1 MRMKRESPENFITGA
16 TDVAVEPVKGGPDLP
31 AGTRHIQ
38 SVVRALDILE
48 VLASERD
55 GLVLSELSSR
65 VGLNSSTCHHLI
77 STLVARGYVVHLG
90 RSRGYALGVRVHEL
104 VDLAAGESDPAEL
117 LKDDLRLLGSQ
128 LGHGVQLA
136 VLAETSLLTKLR
148 IPSPDQESATVEPD
162 ELVKMR
168 ALHATATGKAILA
181 WLPEIE
187 LVRVISANGM
197 TQYTGKTL
205 TTLSGLIEDL
215 RLVRR
220 RGYSIDD
227 EELKEGVVCIGAAL
241 RDSGGAI
248 VGSISMTAQSKKM
261 TGEYR
266 VEIAKKM
273 VSAAL
278 EFSKRLRNAK
288 R

>member
-1 MRMKRESPENFITGA
+1 MTMKRESPEEFITRDS
-16 TDVAVEPVKGGPDLP
+16 DVAVGPVKGGPSLP
-31 AGTRHIQ
+31 EGPRHIQ

-48 VLASERD
+48 VLAGERD
-55 GLVLSELSSR
+55 GLVLSELSGR

-77 STLVARGYVVHLG
+77 STLVARGYVLHLG
-90 RSRGYALGVRVHEL
+90 RSRGYALGAKVHEL

-117 LKDDLRLLGSQ
+117 LKDDLKLLGSQ

-136 VLAETSLLTKLR
+136 VLAETSLLTKVR
-148 IPSPDQESATVEPD
+148 IPAPDQVSAAVEPD
-162 ELVKMR
+162 ELIKMR

-187 LVRVISANGM
+187 LVRVISANGL

-241 RDSGGAI
+241 RDPGGAI
-248 VGSISMTAQSKKM
+248 VGSISMTAPSDKM
-261 TGEYR
+261 TKAYR
-266 VEIAKKM
+266 TEVAKKM

-278 EFSKRLRNAK
+278 EFSKRLRGAK